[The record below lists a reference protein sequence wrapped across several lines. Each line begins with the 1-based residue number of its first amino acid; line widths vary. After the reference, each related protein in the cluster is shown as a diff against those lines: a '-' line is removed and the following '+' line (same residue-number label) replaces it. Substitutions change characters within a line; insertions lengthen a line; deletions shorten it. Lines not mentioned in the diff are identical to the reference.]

1 MLLMVHFF
9 RRCSYDPFTID
20 LSDVSIIKLDLI
32 VPGSKGVSRG
42 RIKGVNM
49 SPFGKELVFG
59 VEYQYLLIQIIDSGI
74 GILVFAPIFLPV
86 ELHFLVHIFLLLL
99 GEFMREL
106 RKVK

>member
-1 MLLMVHFF
+1 
-9 RRCSYDPFTID
+9 
-20 LSDVSIIKLDLI
+20 
-32 VPGSKGVSRG
+32 
-42 RIKGVNM
+42 M

-86 ELHFLVHIFLLLL
+86 ELHFLVHTLLLLL

-106 RKVK
+106 RKVKSWCSAVEPLIGASSPRDTRRLIIYSLD